1 MRQHDER
8 QKQINP
14 EGIPTKQQKYT
25 TPRGL
30 FAICKLPGGVF
41 LCPQKKRAALYI
53 RVSSEKQAR
62 HGYSL
67 AEQEYDLRRYAEQQG
82 YVLIGVYADE
92 GTSAR
97 KALSRRRSLQWLL
110 EDVQTGSIDI
120 IVFKCLDRWFRNIA
134 DYYKFQEI
142 LDQYNVLWECTQ
154 ENFNTTTTNGRLLL
168 NLKLSI
174 AQHESDQTGDRIRYI
189 FDGHRREGK
198 VITGQ
203 MPLGYRVGKDKR
215 IHIDQR
221 KAEMAREMFQFFLIN
236 RTVLGTTRM
245 LREKYGY
252 RKSDSSIGR
261 TLQNRIYVGE
271 YYGVKNFC
279 PPLIDENTLIQVQK
293 VFAGRT
299 RYPRSG
305 NIYLFTGLLR
315 CPNCGKVLTPAYSH
329 TKKRTYIYYVCRNYT
344 HSDYPYKTYWRED
357 RVESDLLDK
366 LDHTLKRYRANV
378 KKISYKEDTEKIQ
391 LSAESIRAKQ
401 ARLQELYVEG
411 MIPRVEFDAR
421 YSDLNTQIIA
431 LQPSKEMFLDYVKSI
446 DNFREYYDALDK
458 QARKTFWSTVLDQ
471 IRISSGK
478 LLPFFRAF

>member
-53 RVSSEKQAR
+53 RVSSEEQAR

-82 YVLIGVYADE
+82 YVRIGVYADE

-97 KALSRRRSLQWLL
+97 KALSRRRSLQRLL

-134 DYYKFQEI
+134 NYYKFQEI

-154 ENFNTTTTNGRLLL
+154 ENFNTTNGRLLL

-203 MPLGYRVGKDKR
+203 MSLGYRVGKDKR

-271 YYGVKNFC
+271 YYGVKNFLLGA
-279 PPLIDENTLIQVQK
+279 PVTLEAETSTCLLDCCAAQTAAECSRQHTATPK
-293 VFAGRT
+293 
-299 RYPRSG
+299 SG
-305 NIYLFTGLLR
+305 
-315 CPNCGKVLTPAYSH
+315 
-329 TKKRTYIYYVCRNYT
+329 RTYITSAATT
-344 HSDYPYKTYWRED
+344 HIAIAPT
-357 RVESDLLDK
+357 
-366 LDHTLKRYRANV
+366 KRIGA
-378 KKISYKEDTEKIQ
+378 KIASNPICWTN
-391 LSAESIRAKQ
+391 L
-401 ARLQELYVEG
+401 
-411 MIPRVEFDAR
+411 
-421 YSDLNTQIIA
+421 T
-431 LQPSKEMFLDYVKSI
+431 
-446 DNFREYYDALDK
+446 
-458 QARKTFWSTVLDQ
+458 TH
-471 IRISSGK
+471 
-478 LLPFFRAF
+478 